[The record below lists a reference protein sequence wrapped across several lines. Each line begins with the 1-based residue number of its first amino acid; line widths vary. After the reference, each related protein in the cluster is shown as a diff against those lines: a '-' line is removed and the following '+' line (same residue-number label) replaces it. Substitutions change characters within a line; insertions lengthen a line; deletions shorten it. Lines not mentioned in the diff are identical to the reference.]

1 MEKNNEKNRE
11 VFLCYISRVTNEM
24 ELQFFNLK
32 HFEKKKIHYRKD
44 CRVTKRNEF
53 LKLVLINFALIK

>member
-32 HFEKKKIHYRKD
+32 HFEKKKSTTGKIVELQK
-44 CRVTKRNEF
+44 EM
-53 LKLVLINFALIK
+53 NF

>member
-32 HFEKKKIHYRKD
+32 HFEKEIHYRKD

-53 LKLVLINFALIK
+53 LKLVLFNFALIK